1 MSCAERSFMNIV
13 FTKTRFSVL
22 EADIKSIV
30 VRMSMIPNELWC
42 NGRIFSS
49 LYRAILS
56 PKQHLIQA
64 RSAGCRQENP
74 RKANMALIVIVKP
87 QDGEALGDT
96 CMVLQ
101 PHAVKSA
108 STQKS
113 CRGIQARMIRN
124 ALEILN
130 TMATPCALQ
139 VASEHGVRKK
149 TFQLATPTTSGTHNL
164 KV

>member
-13 FTKTRFSVL
+13 FTKTSFSVL
-22 EADIKSIV
+22 EADITSIV
-30 VRMSMIPNELWC
+30 VRISMIPNELWC

-56 PKQHLIQA
+56 PKQRLIQA
-64 RSAGCRQENP
+64 RSAGCRPENP
-74 RKANMALIVIVKP
+74 RKAKSSLIVIVKP

-108 STQKS
+108 STRKS

-124 ALEILN
+124 ALEVLN
-130 TMATPCALQ
+130 MTASPCALQ
-139 VASEHGVRKK
+139 GVNEHGVRKK
-149 TFQLATPTTSGTHNL
+149 LSS
-164 KV
+164 

>member
-13 FTKTRFSVL
+13 FSKTRFSVL
-22 EADIKSIV
+22 GADIKSIV
-30 VRMSMIPNELWC
+30 VRISMIPNELWC

-56 PKQHLIQA
+56 PKQRLIQA
-64 RSAGCRQENP
+64 RSAGCRPENP
-74 RKANMALIVIVKP
+74 RKANIALIVIVKP

-101 PHAVKSA
+101 LHGVKSA

-113 CRGIQARMIRN
+113 CRGIQVRMNRN
-124 ALEILN
+124 ALEVLN
-130 TMATPCALQ
+130 PTAIPCTLQ
-139 VASEHGVRKK
+139 VASEHGARKK
-149 TFQLATPTTSGTHNL
+149 LSS
-164 KV
+164 